1 MFSLNAFL
9 ALEGLGAYDL
19 VLRASGSTS
28 WPFFRSF
35 NFSLSWSMNPPSAGR
50 LLGLTY
56 LDRLD
61 KPPRVGSDDSLVPF
75 NNDPYFI

>member
-1 MFSLNAFL
+1 
-9 ALEGLGAYDL
+9 
-19 VLRASGSTS
+19 
-28 WPFFRSF
+28 
-35 NFSLSWSMNPPSAGR
+35 MNPPSAGR

-61 KPPRVGSDDSLVPF
+61 KPPRVGSDDSLVLF